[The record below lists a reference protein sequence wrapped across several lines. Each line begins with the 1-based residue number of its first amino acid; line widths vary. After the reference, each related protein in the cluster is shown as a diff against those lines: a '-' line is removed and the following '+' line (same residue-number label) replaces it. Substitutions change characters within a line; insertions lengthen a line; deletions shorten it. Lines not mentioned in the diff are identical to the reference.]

1 VNQRA
6 RDFAVLMAGQYAF
19 LGPGIRMLT
28 VSELMRWMTIRIA
41 VTSDARLREVADDLG
56 LVQATSERRGRVW
69 WRQVM
74 SRGDGVVMIAAGPSK
89 SISEEP

>member
-1 VNQRA
+1 
-6 RDFAVLMAGQYAF
+6 MAGQYAW

-28 VSELMRWMTIRIA
+28 VSELMQWMTIRIA
-41 VTSDARLREVADDLG
+41 VTSDERLREVAADLG
-56 LVQATSERRGRVW
+56 LVQATTERRGRVW

-89 SISEEP
+89 SGAEEP